1 MATIKQL
8 LSQTA
13 IYGLSSVLGRVL
25 NFLLVPLYTLVYSK
39 EEYGQVTIL
48 YAYVAIFN
56 VFLSYGMET
65 SFFNFINKKDNKK
78 VFSTAFISLLA
89 TSLGFLAFALTFN
102 KDIASFLSFQSHPE
116 YIKYLVLIL
125 VFDAITVIPFA
136 RLRFLN
142 KAFRYAIIKLTNI
155 GINIGLNLFLIL
167 LVPSLISEG
176 YSFGSLDVYLAEP
189 SLSVIFLSNLVAS
202 AITILMIAP
211 TFIKTEWGFDKDLWK
226 KMLHYGWPILIGGTA
241 GIINEAMDRP
251 MLLWLLPEETAMGEI
266 GIYGANYKISIFMTL
281 FIQAF
286 RMGVEPFF
294 FAKAKDKDA
303 KETYALVM
311 NYFVSIM
318 SIIFLFLMVNLDVLK
333 HFIQNEEMWVGLDV
347 VPILLLANLS
357 LGIYLGLS
365 VWYKINDK
373 TKYGALFSII
383 GALITIVLN
392 IWLIPIM
399 GYYGSAWATLAAYGS
414 MMIMSYVIGQRNY
427 RIPYNLKK
435 MALYLGLAIFLG
447 ITADKLFYGN
457 LIIGNLFL
465 VMYII
470 MIAFF
475 ESYSL
480 KSIFAKNK

>member
-1 MATIKQL
+1 
-8 LSQTA
+8 
-13 IYGLSSVLGRVL
+13 
-25 NFLLVPLYTLVYSK
+25 
-39 EEYGQVTIL
+39 
-48 YAYVAIFN
+48 
-56 VFLSYGMET
+56 
-65 SFFNFINKKDNKK
+65 
-78 VFSTAFISLLA
+78 
-89 TSLGFLAFALTFN
+89 
-102 KDIASFLSFQSHPE
+102 
-116 YIKYLVLIL
+116 
-125 VFDAITVIPFA
+125 
-136 RLRFLN
+136 
-142 KAFRYAIIKLTNI
+142 
-155 GINIGLNLFLIL
+155 
-167 LVPSLISEG
+167 
-176 YSFGSLDVYLAEP
+176 
-189 SLSVIFLSNLVAS
+189 
-202 AITILMIAP
+202 
-211 TFIKTEWGFDKDLWK
+211 
-226 KMLHYGWPILIGGTA
+226 MLHYGWPILIGGTA

-435 MALYLGLAIFLG
+435 MALYLGLAMFLG

>member
-25 NFLLVPLYTLVYSK
+25 NFLLVPLYTGVFDK

-65 SFFNFINKKDNKK
+65 SFFNFINKKDNKN
-78 VFSTAFISLLA
+78 VFSTAFVSLLA
-89 TSLGFLAFALTFN
+89 TSLGFLAFAITFN
-102 KDIASFLSFQSHPE
+102 KSIASLIDFQEHPQ
-116 YIKYLVLIL
+116 YINYLVWIL

-136 RLRFLN
+136 QLRYLN

-155 GINIGLNLFLIL
+155 GITIGLNLLLL
-167 LVPSLISEG
+167 LVIPSLISKG
-176 YSFGSLDVYLAEP
+176 YSFGSLDFYLEAP
-189 SLSVIFLSNLVAS
+189 GISVIFLSNLVAS
-202 AITILMIAP
+202 AITIIMITP
-211 TFIKTEWGFDKDLWK
+211 TFIKTKWSFDKILWK

-251 MLLWLLPEETAMGEI
+251 MLQWLLPEDIAMGEI
-266 GIYGANYKISIFMTL
+266 GIYGANYKIAIFMTL

-303 KETYALVM
+303 RETYAFVM
-311 NYFVSIM
+311 NYFVAIM
-318 SIIFLFLMVNLDVLK
+318 SVIFLFLMVNLDVFK
-333 HFIQNEEMWVGLDV
+333 HFIRNEEMWVGIKV

-357 LGIYLGLS
+357 LGIYISLS

-383 GALITIVLN
+383 GAIITIVMN
-392 IWLIPIM
+392 IWLIPKI
-399 GYYGSAWATLAAYGS
+399 GYFGSAWATLAAYSS
-414 MMIMSYVIGQRNY
+414 MMIMSYIVGQNIY

-435 MALYLGLAIFLG
+435 ITLYLGLSIFLG
-447 ITADKLFYGN
+447 FLSLNLFYGN
-457 LIIGNLFL
+457 LIIGNAFL
-465 VMYII
+465 VVYII
-470 MIAFF
+470 MLAFF
-475 ESYSL
+475 ESTSL